1 MKTVISILICVS
13 IVIVLGA
20 NIGLALAIGA
30 LDVYYG
36 DGPIEFI
43 KETIKE
49 SFRNRNLFGWIL
61 SCIVTVLFI
70 PGVILGLVLF
80 VVINIPRLIW
90 RLGDRR

>member
-1 MKTVISILICVS
+1 MKTIISVLIFISIF
-13 IVIVLGA
+13 IVFGI
-20 NIGLALAIGA
+20 NIGLALVIGS
-30 LDVYYG
+30 LDVYHG

-43 KETIKE
+43 KETVKE
-49 SFRNRNLFGWIL
+49 SFRNRNIFGWIL